1 MTSLEASAPA
11 PKSRGADR
19 HFTIGVS
26 GMTCAACAGRIERVL
41 RRVPGIAAANVNLAT
56 EIAQVDGD
64 ARVTQAAIEAAIA
77 KAGYGTRP
85 IDHSGVPEDQ
95 DKLRREFVSI
105 LIGAV
110 LTLPLVA
117 PMLVMLFDRH
127 IMLPVWW
134 QFALATPIQFWLGA
148 PFYRGAWKALRGGT
162 ANMDVLVA
170 LGTSAAYGL
179 SLYLM
184 LSGGSDLYFESAA
197 VIIVLVRL
205 GKWLEA
211 RAKRRTLKALEAL
224 ESLRPTEALVRRDG
238 RDVTVPIATLRLGEL
253 LVVKPGN
260 RIAADGV
267 VLEGRSSVDQSL
279 LTGESKP
286 VDVDQD
292 DHVIGGAVNGDG
304 LLLVRV
310 TAVGAES
317 MLSRI
322 VRMVAEAQGAKAPIQ
337 RLVDRI
343 SAVFVPVVLVI
354 AAATLAGWLIA
365 GHGWEPAILHAV
377 AVLVIACPC
386 ALGLATPTAIMVGTG
401 VGAKH
406 GILIRDAVALET
418 AGATTIM
425 AFDKTGTLTVGKPR
439 LTEIVTAPD
448 LSRDRAL
455 ALAAGLQQGANHP
468 LGHAVIEAASDLT
481 PLPVSDLR
489 TLPGR
494 GVAGRADGRN
504 LLLGN
509 GRLMQ
514 EEGIDIAALREA
526 AQVLQAKGNS
536 VSYLADAD
544 TKRALAALAF
554 GDTPKPS
561 VMQALAALRALGV
574 RSLMLTGDNAAAAHH
589 LAKQIGLDD
598 VRAELLPA
606 DKVAAI
612 TALKGKGETVAM
624 VGDGINDAPALAA
637 ADLGIA
643 MATGTDVA
651 IETAGVA
658 LMRGDPLLA
667 PAAIDLARATKRK
680 IVQNLVW
687 AFLFNVLGIPLAA
700 MGGLTPIVA
709 AAAMALSSVTV
720 VTNALSLNRWRFRHS
735 GDGQW

>member
-1 MTSLEASAPA
+1 MTALEASPQT
-11 PKSRGADR
+11 SRIEADR
-19 HFTIGVS
+19 YITVGVT

-41 RRVPGIAAANVNLAT
+41 KRVPGVAAANVNLAT
-56 EIAQVDGD
+56 ETALVEGD
-64 ARVTQAAIEAAIA
+64 ARVTSSAIEAAIT

-85 IDHSGVPEDQ
+85 VDHSGVPEDQ
-95 DKLRREFVSI
+95 GKLKQEWIAI
-105 LIGAV
+105 LVGAA

-117 PMLVMLFDRH
+117 PMVVDLAGGHLMLSA
-127 IMLPVWW
+127 WW
-134 QFALATPIQFWLGA
+134 QLALATPVQFWLGA

-170 LGTSAAYGL
+170 LGTSAAFGL

-184 LSGGSDLYFESAA
+184 AMGGIHLYFESAA

-211 RAKRRTLKALEAL
+211 RAKRRTLSALEAL
-224 ESLRPTEALVRRDG
+224 ESLRPTESVVRRDG
-238 RDVTVPIATLRLGEL
+238 QDMTVPVAALRVGDL
-253 LVVKPGN
+253 LVVKPGA

-267 VLEGRSSVDQSL
+267 VVEGRSSVDQSL
-279 LTGESKP
+279 LTGESRP
-286 VDVDQD
+286 VDVEAD

-310 TAVGAES
+310 TAIGAES

-337 RLVDRI
+337 RLVDKI

-354 AAATLAGWLIA
+354 AVLTVAGWLIA
-365 GHGWEPAILHAV
+365 GQGWEPAILHAV

-401 VGAKH
+401 VGAKN

-418 AGATTIM
+418 AGATTLM
-425 AFDKTGTLTVGKPR
+425 AFDKTGTLTIGKPSLVEHFSAP
-439 LTEIVTAPD
+439 LTD
-448 LSRDRAL
+448 SNKSL
-455 ALAAGLQQGANHP
+455 AFAAALQQGANHP
-468 LGHAVIEAASDLT
+468 LARAVTEAARHLQVPT
-481 PLPVSDLR
+481 AGNIVA
-489 TLPGR
+489 LPGR
-494 GVAGRADGRN
+494 GVSGSVGGRN
-504 LLLGN
+504 FVLGN
-509 GRLMQ
+509 ARLMK
-514 EEGIDIAALREA
+514 ERGVDLSVFGEGIDWCLAR
-526 AQVLQAKGNS
+526 GYS
-536 VSYLADAD
+536 MSYLAEEHG
-544 TKRALAALAF
+544 ALLAMAF
-554 GDTPKPS
+554 GDAPKPT
-561 VMQALAALRALGV
+561 VKQALAALRALGV
-574 RSLMLTGDNAAAAHH
+574 RTLMLTGDNQAAARH
-589 LAKQIGLDD
+589 LAAEIDLDD

-606 DKVAAI
+606 DKVAAV
-612 TALKGKGETVAM
+612 AELKGKGETVAM

-709 AAAMALSSVTV
+709 GAAMALSSVTV
-720 VTNALSLNRWRFRHS
+720 VTNALSLNRWRFRFS
-735 GDGQW
+735 GDVR

>member
-1 MTSLEASAPA
+1 MTALEASSAE
-11 PKSRGADR
+11 GDR
-19 HFTIGVS
+19 HITIGVT
-26 GMTCAACAGRIERVL
+26 GMTCAACASRIERVL
-41 RRVPGIAAANVNLAT
+41 RRVPGVAAANVNLAT

-64 ARVTQAAIEAAIA
+64 RSVTADAVAAAIA
-77 KAGYGTRP
+77 RAGYGTRP
-85 IDHSGVPEDQ
+85 VDHTAVPQDQ
-95 DKLRREFVSI
+95 GRLQRELASI
-105 LIGAV
+105 LLGAI
-110 LTLPLVA
+110 LTLPLIA
-117 PMLVMLFDRH
+117 PMVGAIFDRH
-127 IMLPVWW
+127 VMLPVWW
-134 QFALATPIQFWLGA
+134 QLALAVPVQFGLGA
-148 PFYRGAWKALRGGT
+148 PFYQGAWKALRGGA
-162 ANMDVLVA
+162 ANMDVLVV
-170 LGTSAAYGL
+170 LGTSAAFGL

-184 LSGGSDLYFESAA
+184 AGGTIHLYFESAA

-238 RDVTVPIATLRLGEL
+238 ADGIVPVAALRLGDL
-253 LVVKPGN
+253 LVVKPGG
-260 RIAADGV
+260 RIAADGLV
-267 VLEGRSSVDQSL
+267 VEGRSSVDQSL
-279 LTGESKP
+279 LTGESSP
-286 VDVDQD
+286 LDVEID

-310 TAVGAES
+310 TAIGAES

-337 RLVDRI
+337 RLVDQI
-343 SAVFVPVVLVI
+343 SAVFVPIVLVI
-354 AAATLAGWLIA
+354 AVVTVAGWLIA

-401 VGAKH
+401 VGAKN

-425 AFDKTGTLTVGKPR
+425 AFDKTGTLTIGKPK
-439 LTEIVTAPD
+439 LIEIVAAQD
-448 LSRDRAL
+448 FSRDRAL
-455 ALAAGLQQGANHP
+455 ALAAGLQPGANHP
-468 LGHAVIEAASDLT
+468 LAHAVVEAAAGST
-481 PLPVSDLR
+481 PPPVSDLR

-494 GVAGRADGRN
+494 GVSGRAEGRA

-514 EEGIDIAALREA
+514 EQSVDISAVSKVAEA
-526 AQVLQAKGNS
+526 LQAKGNTI
-536 VSYLADAD
+536 SYLADAD
-544 TKRALAALAF
+544 AKRALAVLAF
-554 GDTPKPS
+554 GDAPKPT
-561 VMQALAALRALGV
+561 VKQALAALRALGV
-574 RSLMLTGDNAAAAHH
+574 RTLMLTGDNAAAARH
-589 LAKQIGLDD
+589 LAQAIGLDD
-598 VRAELLPA
+598 WRAELLPA
-606 DKVAAI
+606 DKVGAVAE
-612 TALKGKGETVAM
+612 LKSKGEIVAM

-651 IETAGVA
+651 IETAGIA

-667 PAAIDLARATKRK
+667 PAAIALARATKRK

-709 AAAMALSSVTV
+709 GAAMALSSVTV
-720 VTNALSLNRWRFRHS
+720 VTNALSLNRWRFRFS
-735 GDGQW
+735 GDAQ

>member
-1 MTSLEASAPA
+1 MTSLEAAGRAPA
-11 PKSRGADR
+11 TIQPDR
-19 HFTIGVS
+19 HFTVGVT
-26 GMTCAACAGRIERVL
+26 GMTCAACASRIEKVL
-41 RRVPGIAAANVNLAT
+41 KRVPGIAAASVNLAT

-64 ARVTQAAIEAAIA
+64 DRVTLAAVEAAVA
-77 KAGYGTRP
+77 RAGYGTRP
-85 IDHSGVPEDQ
+85 ADHSGVPEDQ
-95 DKLRREFVSI
+95 RRLTRELAAI
-105 LIGAV
+105 LIGAL
-110 LTLPLVA
+110 LTLPLIA
-117 PMLVMLFDRH
+117 PMVGEVLDRHVML
-127 IMLPVWW
+127 PAWW
-134 QFALATPIQFWLGA
+134 QLALATPVQLWLGA

-170 LGTSAAYGL
+170 LGTSAAFGL

-184 LSGGSDLYFESAA
+184 AGGGVHLYFESAA

-211 RAKRRTLKALEAL
+211 RAKRRTLKALQAL

-238 RDVTVPIATLRLGEL
+238 KDEIVPVAALRVGDV
-253 LVVKPGN
+253 LVVKPGG
-260 RIAADGV
+260 RIAADGMV
-267 VLEGRSSVDQSL
+267 TEGRSSVDQSL
-279 LTGESKP
+279 LTGESRP
-286 VDVDQD
+286 VDVEAG

-304 LLLVRV
+304 LLLVRI

-343 SAVFVPVVLVI
+343 SAVFVPAVLAI
-354 AAATLAGWLIA
+354 AAITVAGWLSV
-365 GHGWEPAILHAV
+365 GQGWEPAILHAV

-401 VGAKH
+401 VGAKN

-425 AFDKTGTLTVGKPR
+425 AFDKTGTLTVGKPK
-439 LTEIVTAPD
+439 LVEIVATTD
-448 LSRDRAL
+448 TSRDRAL
-455 ALAAGLQQGANHP
+455 ALAAGLQRGANHP
-468 LGHAVIEAASDLT
+468 LALAVIEGAAGLA
-481 PLPVSDLR
+481 PVPVAELR

-494 GVAGRADGRN
+494 GVAGRAEGRAT
-504 LLLGN
+504 LLGN
-509 GRLMQ
+509 ARLMQ
-514 EEGIDIAALREA
+514 EQGIDVSALRGGAEA
-526 AQVLQAKGNS
+526 LQAKGNS

-544 TKRALAALAF
+544 AKRALAVLAF
-554 GDTPKPS
+554 GDAPKPS
-561 VMQALAALRALGV
+561 ARQALAALRTLGV
-574 RSLMLTGDNAAAAHH
+574 KTLMLTGDNTAAAGH
-589 LAKQIGLDD
+589 LASEIGLDD

-606 DKVAAI
+606 DKVGAI
-612 TALKGKGETVAM
+612 AALKGEGETVAM

-651 IETAGVA
+651 IETAGIA

-667 PAAIDLARATKRK
+667 PAAIDLARATRRK
-680 IVQNLVW
+680 IVQNLMW

-700 MGGLTPIVA
+700 LGGLTPIVA
-709 AAAMALSSVTV
+709 GAAMALSSVTV
-720 VTNALSLNRWRFRHS
+720 VTNALSLNRWRFRFS
-735 GDGQW
+735 GDAQ

>member
-1 MTSLEASAPA
+1 MTALEASSPIPRIA
-11 PKSRGADR
+11 ADR
-19 HFTIGVS
+19 HIAVGVT

-41 RRVPGIAAANVNLAT
+41 KRVPGVSAANVNLAT

-64 ARVTQAAIEAAIA
+64 ARVTPAAVEAAIA

-85 IDHSGVPEDQ
+85 VDHSGVPDDQ
-95 DKLRREFVSI
+95 GKLQREVIAI
-105 LIGAV
+105 LVGAV
-110 LTLPLVA
+110 LTLPLIA
-117 PMLVMLFDRH
+117 PMVVELFGGHLMLSA
-127 IMLPVWW
+127 WW
-134 QFALATPIQFWLGA
+134 QLALATPVQFWLGA

-170 LGTSAAYGL
+170 LGTSAAFGL

-184 LSGGSDLYFESAA
+184 AGGEPHLYFESAA
-197 VIIVLVRL
+197 VIVVLVRL

-238 RDVTVPIATLRLGEL
+238 QDATVPVGALRVGDL
-253 LVVKPGN
+253 LVIKPGA

-267 VLEGRSSVDQSL
+267 VIEGRSSVDQSL
-279 LTGESKP
+279 LTGESKL
-286 VDVDQD
+286 VDVEAE

-354 AAATLAGWLIA
+354 AVLTVAGWLIA
-365 GHGWEPAILHAV
+365 GHGWEPAVLHAV

-401 VGAKH
+401 VGARN

-418 AGATTIM
+418 AGATTVM
-425 AFDKTGTLTVGKPR
+425 AFDKTGTLTVGKPK
-439 LTEIVTAPD
+439 LTDIVTVAD
-448 LSRDRAL
+448 LPRDRAL
-455 ALAAGLQQGANHP
+455 ALAAALQQGANHP
-468 LGHAVIEAASDLT
+468 LAHAVVEAASGVT
-481 PLPVSDLR
+481 PLSLSDLR

-494 GVAGRADGRN
+494 GVSGRAEGQA

-509 GRLMQ
+509 RRLMQ
-514 EEGIDIAALREA
+514 EESVDVAALSDA
-526 AQVLQAKGNS
+526 AQALQDKGNS
-536 VSYLADAD
+536 VSYLADAQAR
-544 TKRALAALAF
+544 RAMAVLAF
-554 GDTPKPS
+554 GDTPKPT
-561 VMQALAALRALGV
+561 VKQALAALRALGV
-574 RSLMLTGDNAAAAHH
+574 RSRMLTGDNEAAARH
-589 LAKQIGLDD
+589 LAGAIGLDD

-606 DKVAAI
+606 DKVGAVAE
-612 TALKGKGETVAM
+612 LKQKGEIVAM

-651 IETAGVA
+651 IETAGIA

-709 AAAMALSSVTV
+709 GAAMALSSVTV
-720 VTNALSLNRWRFRHS
+720 VTNALSLNRWRFRF
-735 GDGQW
+735 GERR

>member
-1 MTSLEASAPA
+1 MTSLEAAGQAPA
-11 PKSRGADR
+11 IAQASR
-19 HFTIGVS
+19 HFTVGVT
-26 GMTCAACAGRIERVL
+26 GMTCAACASRIEKVL
-41 RRVPGIAAANVNLAT
+41 KRVPGIAAANVNLAT
-56 EIAQVDGD
+56 ETAQVDGD
-64 ARVTQAAIEAAIA
+64 DRVTSATIEAAIS

-95 DKLRREFVSI
+95 SRLKHELATI
-105 LIGAV
+105 LIGAA
-110 LTLPLVA
+110 LALPLIA
-117 PMLVMLFDRH
+117 PMLGAVFDRH
-127 IMLPVWW
+127 MMLPAWW
-134 QFALATPIQFWLGA
+134 QLALATPVQFWLGA

-170 LGTSAAYGL
+170 LGTSAAFGL

-184 LSGGSDLYFESAA
+184 AGGTIHLYFESAA
-197 VIIVLVRL
+197 VIIMLVRL

-211 RAKRRTLKALEAL
+211 RAKRRTLKALQAL
-224 ESLRPTEALVRRDG
+224 ESLRPTEALVRRAGKDE
-238 RDVTVPIATLRLGEL
+238 TVPVAALHLHDL
-253 LVVKPGN
+253 LVVKPGG

-267 VLEGRSSVDQSL
+267 VAEGRSSVDQSL
-279 LTGESKP
+279 LTGESRP
-286 VDVDQD
+286 IDVEVG

-337 RLVDRI
+337 RLVDQI
-343 SAVFVPVVLVI
+343 SAVFVPAVLVI
-354 AAATLAGWLIA
+354 ALITVAGWLMA

-401 VGAKH
+401 VGAKN
-406 GILIRDAVALET
+406 GILIRDAVALES
-418 AGATTIM
+418 AGATTVM
-425 AFDKTGTLTVGKPR
+425 AFDKTGTLTIGKPK
-439 LTEIVTAPD
+439 LVEIVAAHDIP
-448 LSRDRAL
+448 RDQAL

-468 LGHAVIEAASDLT
+468 LAHAVVEAAAGLAPT
-481 PLPVSDLR
+481 PVSELR

-494 GVAGRADGRN
+494 GVAGRAEGRA

-509 GRLMQ
+509 ARLMQ
-514 EEGIDIAALREA
+514 EHSIDVSALGAA
-526 AQVLQAKGNS
+526 AQGLQAKGNS
-536 VSYLADAD
+536 VSYLADGA
-544 TKRALAALAF
+544 TKRALALLAF
-554 GDTPKPS
+554 GDAPKPS
-561 VMQALAALRALGV
+561 VKQALAALRALGV
-574 RSLMLTGDNAAAAHH
+574 RTLMLTGDNAAAARH
-589 LAKQIGLDD
+589 LAAEIGLDD

-606 DKVAAI
+606 DKVSAI
-612 TALKGKGETVAM
+612 AELRAEGETVAM
-624 VGDGINDAPALAA
+624 VGDGVNDAPALAA

-651 IETAGVA
+651 IETAGIA

-667 PAAIDLARATKRK
+667 PAAIDLARATRRK

-700 MGGLTPIVA
+700 LGGLTPIVA
-709 AAAMALSSVTV
+709 GAAMALSSVTV
-720 VTNALSLNRWRFRHS
+720 VTNALSLNRWRFRLS
-735 GDGQW
+735 GDTQ

>member
-1 MTSLEASAPA
+1 MTALKIAPA
-11 PKSRGADR
+11 QADR
-19 HFTIGVS
+19 HFTMGVT

-41 RRVPGIAAANVNLAT
+41 KRVPGIVAASVNLAT
-56 EIAQVDGD
+56 ETAQVDGD
-64 ARVTQAAIEAAIA
+64 ARVTPAAIEAAIA

-85 IDHSGVPEDQ
+85 LDHSGVPEDE
-95 DKLRREFVSI
+95 DKLKQEWIAI
-105 LIGAV
+105 LVGAV
-110 LTLPLVA
+110 LTLPLIA
-117 PMLVMLFDRH
+117 PMVVDLAGGHLMLSA
-127 IMLPVWW
+127 WW
-134 QFALATPIQFWLGA
+134 QLALATPVQFWLGA

-170 LGTSAAYGL
+170 LGTSAAFGL

-184 LSGGSDLYFESAA
+184 AGGGIHLYFESAA

-224 ESLRPTEALVRRDG
+224 ESLRPTEAVVRRDG
-238 RDVTVPIATLRLGEL
+238 QDVTVPIAALRLGDL
-253 LVVKPGN
+253 LVVKPGA

-267 VLEGRSSVDQSL
+267 VVEGRSSVDQSL
-279 LTGESKP
+279 LTGESRP
-286 VDVDQD
+286 VDVEPE

-304 LLLVRV
+304 LLVVRV

-343 SAVFVPVVLVI
+343 SAVFVPVVLAI
-354 AAATLAGWLIA
+354 AVLTVAGWLIA

-401 VGAKH
+401 VGAKN
-406 GILIRDAVALET
+406 GILIRDAVALES
-418 AGATTIM
+418 AGATTVM

-439 LTEIVTAPD
+439 LIEIVTNLP
-448 LSRDRAL
+448 RDRAL
-455 ALAAGLQQGANHP
+455 AMAAALQQGANHP
-468 LGHAVIEAASDLT
+468 LAHAVIEAASQVT
-481 PLPVSDLR
+481 APPASDLR

-494 GVAGRADGRN
+494 GVSGRVDGQA

-509 GRLMQ
+509 SRLMQ
-514 EEGIDIAALREA
+514 EKGIDISALSVA
-526 AQVLQAKGNS
+526 AQALQDKGNS
-536 VSYLADAD
+536 VSYLADAEA
-544 TKRALAALAF
+544 KGALAF
-554 GDTPKPS
+554 LGFGDAPKPT
-561 VMQALAALRALGV
+561 VKQALAALRSLGV
-574 RSLMLTGDNAAAAHH
+574 RTLMLTGDNAAAARH
-589 LAKQIGLDD
+589 LAAEIGLDD
-598 VRAELLPA
+598 VRADLLPA
-606 DKVAAI
+606 DKVGAVA
-612 TALKGKGETVAM
+612 ALKNKGETVAM

-651 IETAGVA
+651 IETAGIA

-680 IVQNLVW
+680 IVQNLIW

-709 AAAMALSSVTV
+709 GAAMALSSVTV
-720 VTNALSLNRWRFRHS
+720 VTNALSLNRWRFRFS
-735 GDGQW
+735 GDMQ

>member
-1 MTSLEASAPA
+1 MTTAVLAQA
-11 PKSRGADR
+11 GADR
-19 HFTIGVS
+19 HFTVGVT

-41 RRVPGIAAANVNLAT
+41 KRVPGVAAANVNLAT

-64 ARVTQAAIEAAIA
+64 TRVTPAAVEAAIA
-77 KAGYGTRP
+77 RAGYGTRP
-85 IDHSGVPEDQ
+85 LDHSGVPEDRG
-95 DKLRREFVSI
+95 KLQRELISI
-105 LIGAV
+105 LIGVV
-110 LTLPLVA
+110 LTLPLIA
-117 PMLVMLFDRH
+117 PMVVELAGGHL
-127 IMLPVWW
+127 MLPAWW
-134 QFALATPIQFWLGA
+134 QLALATPIQFWLGA

-170 LGTSAAYGL
+170 LGTSAAFGL

-184 LSGGSDLYFESAA
+184 AGSGIHLYFESAA

-224 ESLRPTEALVRRDG
+224 ESLRPTEAVVRRDG
-238 RDVTVPIATLRLGEL
+238 QDVAVPVATLRVGDL
-253 LVVKPGN
+253 LMVKPGA

-267 VLEGRSSVDQSL
+267 VAEGRSSVDQSL

-286 VDVDQD
+286 VDVEAE

-337 RLVDRI
+337 RLVDKI

-354 AAATLAGWLIA
+354 ALLTVAGWLIA

-401 VGAKH
+401 VGAKN

-418 AGATTIM
+418 AGTTTVM
-425 AFDKTGTLTVGKPR
+425 AFDKTGTLTVGKPK
-439 LTEIVTAPD
+439 LTGIVTENLP
-448 LSRDRAL
+448 RDRVL
-455 ALAAGLQQGANHP
+455 ALAAALQQGANHP
-468 LGHAVIEAASDLT
+468 LAHAVVEAASHVSA
-481 PLPVSDLR
+481 PPVSDLR

-494 GVAGRADGRN
+494 GVSGRAEGRA

-509 GRLMQ
+509 RRLMQ
-514 EEGIDIAALREA
+514 EADVDVSALSAA
-526 AQVLQAKGNS
+526 AQALQDKGNS
-536 VSYLADAD
+536 VSFLADAES
-544 TKRALAALAF
+544 KRALAVLAF
-554 GDTPKPS
+554 GDAPKPT
-561 VMQALAALRALGV
+561 VKQALAALRALGV
-574 RSLMLTGDNAAAAHH
+574 RTLMLTGDNEAAARH
-589 LAKQIGLDD
+589 LAAEIGLDD

-606 DKVAAI
+606 DKVAAVA
-612 TALKGKGETVAM
+612 ALKQRGETVAM

-667 PAAIDLARATKRK
+667 PAAIDLARATRRK

-700 MGGLTPIVA
+700 MGGLTPILA
-709 AAAMALSSVTV
+709 GAAMALSSVTV
-720 VTNALSLNRWRFRHS
+720 VTNALSLNRWRFRF
-735 GDGQW
+735 GEM

>member
-1 MTSLEASAPA
+1 MTALDIAPA
-11 PKSRGADR
+11 QAERQ
-19 HFTIGVS
+19 FTIGVT

-41 RRVPGIAAANVNLAT
+41 KRVPGVAAASVNLAT
-56 EIAQVDGD
+56 EIAQVEGD
-64 ARVTQAAIEAAIA
+64 ARVTSAAIEAVIA

-85 IDHSGVPEDQ
+85 VDHGGVPEDSGR
-95 DKLRREFVSI
+95 LRRELISI
-105 LIGAV
+105 LAGAA
-110 LTLPLVA
+110 LTLPLLA
-117 PMLVMLFDRH
+117 PMMAELAGGHLM
-127 IMLPVWW
+127 PSPWW
-134 QFALATPIQFWLGA
+134 QLALAAPVQFWLGA
-148 PFYRGAWKALRGGT
+148 PFCRGAWKALRGGT

-170 LGTSAAYGL
+170 LGTSAAFGL

-184 LSGGSDLYFESAA
+184 ARGTPHLYFETAA

-224 ESLRPTEALVRRDG
+224 ESLRPAEALVRRDG
-238 RDVTVPIATLRLGEL
+238 ADVTVPAAALRVGDLV
-253 LVVKPGN
+253 VVKPGA

-267 VLEGRSSVDQSL
+267 VTQGRSSVDQSL
-279 LTGESKP
+279 LTGESRP
-286 VDVDQD
+286 VEVEAD
-292 DHVIGGAVNGDG
+292 DHVIGGAVNGEG

-337 RLVDRI
+337 RLVDKI
-343 SAVFVPVVLVI
+343 SAVFVPVVLAV
-354 AAATLAGWLIA
+354 AAVTVAGWLVA

-401 VGAKH
+401 IGAKH

-418 AGATTIM
+418 AGATTIV
-425 AFDKTGTLTVGKPR
+425 AFDKTGTLTVGKPK
-439 LTEIVTAPD
+439 LTEIVPAPETA
-448 LSRDRAL
+448 RDRAL
-455 ALAAGLQQGANHP
+455 ALAAALQQGANHP
-468 LGHAVIEAASDLT
+468 LAHAVVEAASHLAA
-481 PLPVSDLR
+481 PPVSDLR

-494 GVAGRADGRN
+494 GVAGRADGLS

-509 GRLMQ
+509 ARLMRD
-514 EEGIDIAALREA
+514 ESIDLANLRAGAER
-526 AQVLQAKGNS
+526 LQDQGNT
-536 VSYLADAD
+536 VSYLADAEA
-544 TKRALAALAF
+544 RRSLAVLAF
-554 GDTPKPS
+554 GDAPKPTAR
-561 VMQALAALRALGV
+561 QALSALRALGV
-574 RSLMLTGDNAAAAHH
+574 RSLMLTGDNAAAARH
-589 LAKQIGLDD
+589 LAGEIGLDD

-606 DKVAAI
+606 DKVAAVA
-612 TALKGKGETVAM
+612 ALKREGETVAM

-651 IETAGVA
+651 IETAGIA

-667 PAAIDLARATKRK
+667 PAAIDLARATRRK

-709 AAAMALSSVTV
+709 GAAMALSSVTV
-720 VTNALSLNRWRFRHS
+720 VTNALSLNRWRFRFPEEAR
-735 GDGQW
+735 